1 MSSELCKK
9 KAMDIFEFAKL
20 RPEQKEELLHTQA
33 MLLECFTEKDKHF
46 TIYYLP
52 SFFVEV
58 STNVKSK
65 NIIDII
71 PYRRGYKVESEKD
84 KLYDK
89 FKNKIL
95 LVA

>member
-1 MSSELCKK
+1 
-9 KAMDIFEFAKL
+9 MDIFEFAKL
-20 RPEQKEELLHTQA
+20 KQEKKEEILHTQA

-58 STNVKSK
+58 STNVQTK

-71 PYRRGYKVESEKD
+71 PYRRGYKVEKEKN
-84 KLYDK
+84 KLYEGFRNK
-89 FKNKIL
+89 FL